1 MLKFSLKKN
10 DSKNVKLLFLY
21 IHTQHTL
28 VGRAMGTI
36 ILPNL
41 PRLRPSHLLMLNYLQ
56 QNTPTVLA
64 FGIRKKAYICIL
76 HRAKNAFNLVYS
88 SF

>member
-1 MLKFSLKKN
+1 MIVFKCICTYAWDYTL
-10 DSKNVKLLFLY
+10 VY
-21 IHTQHTL
+21 IYTHTL
-28 VGRAMGTI
+28 VGQAMGTI

-64 FGIRKKAYICIL
+64 FAIRKKAYICIL